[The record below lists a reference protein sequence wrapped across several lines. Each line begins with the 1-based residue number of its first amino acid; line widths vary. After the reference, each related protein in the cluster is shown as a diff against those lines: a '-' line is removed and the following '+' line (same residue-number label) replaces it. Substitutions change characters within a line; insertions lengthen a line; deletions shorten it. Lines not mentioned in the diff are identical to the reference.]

1 MTIDEKL
8 DLVPVIDERLDRL
21 DERLDR
27 IEQLLQRD
35 EWVEEEE
42 AQRLAHCKRS
52 KLYELRM
59 SGEIVGSKGPGINKY
74 LRASIEDY
82 MRREAS

>member
-8 DLVPVIDERLDRL
+8 DRIPVIDEKLDRL
-21 DERLDR
+21 DEKLDR
-27 IEQLLQRD
+27 IEKLLQHD
-35 EWVEEEE
+35 EWVTELE

-74 LRASIEDY
+74 LRESIEDY